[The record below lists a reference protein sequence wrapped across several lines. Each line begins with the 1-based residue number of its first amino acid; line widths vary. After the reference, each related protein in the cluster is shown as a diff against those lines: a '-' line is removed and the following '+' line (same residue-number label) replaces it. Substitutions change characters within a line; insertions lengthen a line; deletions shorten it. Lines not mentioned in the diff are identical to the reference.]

1 VGCVETVTKVSGN
14 RVLIYYP
21 TEKKT
26 NKQYKD
32 MLWAYDGEHMIKGL
46 MKFAA
51 DLVP

>member
-1 VGCVETVTKVSGN
+1 METVTKVSGN